1 MRVTKYY
8 DPIES
13 QKVKLTDK
21 IEVKTKNRRV
31 LVVLTLLLSCT
42 DNKP

>member
-13 QKVKLTDK
+13 QKVKLTGK
-21 IEVKTKNRRV
+21 IEVKTRNRRV
-31 LVVLTLLLSCT
+31 LVVLTLLLSFT
-42 DNKP
+42 DNKL